1 MNVDLT
7 HRRFEIFQKKLR
19 FVLFRLFLRVKIFYL
34 VFAPPT
40 LENEPR
46 EKIFDDLK
54 TRTCDI
60 LKTQNLKE
68 NIPTLIVSSL
78 AISRENGFNNAR
90 QLLEKYTRRSKS
102 QPAGCHPH
110 VTPGE
115 APLARKQEKKRVDF
129 CEKNRGRDFCADN
142 VTFFYDSPFDEDG
155 VPNRK
160 NKPQCRRKDSPKP
173 VRAAAK
179 RKFPSKI
186 HAGFAMNFGGGL
198 SKPFFLANKGASLGV
213 TCG

>member
-110 VTPGE
+110 VTPRE
-115 APLARKQEKKRVDF
+115 APLLARKNGFERPPPKF
-129 CEKNRGRDFCADN
+129 IA
-142 VTFFYDSPFDEDG
+142 
-155 VPNRK
+155 
-160 NKPQCRRKDSPKP
+160 KPAWILEGNLRF
-173 VRAAAK
+173 AAA
-179 RKFPSKI
+179 RT
-186 HAGFAMNFGGGL
+186 GFGE
-198 SKPFFLANKGASLGV
+198 SLRRH
-213 TCG
+213 